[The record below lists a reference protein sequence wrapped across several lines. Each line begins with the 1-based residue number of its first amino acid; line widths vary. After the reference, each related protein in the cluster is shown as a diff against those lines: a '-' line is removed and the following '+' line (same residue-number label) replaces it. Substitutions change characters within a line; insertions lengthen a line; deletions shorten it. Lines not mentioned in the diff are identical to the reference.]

1 MSGGIVGDL
10 VFLSATIADIE
21 LLGGVTASVLV
32 LNIDSA
38 RPTGLVN
45 GMMVIDR
52 FSSTLGGCPTRLVYI
67 SKRCK
72 VGKVVGA
79 LWLRL
84 WTGISESTQLG

>member
-1 MSGGIVGDL
+1 M
-10 VFLSATIADIE
+10 
-21 LLGGVTASVLV
+21 

-72 VGKVVGA
+72 VRKVVGA
-79 LWLRL
+79 YMAKVVDGNFGKYP
-84 WTGISESTQLG
+84 TGLKRTDVLTRPLTLLTGFS